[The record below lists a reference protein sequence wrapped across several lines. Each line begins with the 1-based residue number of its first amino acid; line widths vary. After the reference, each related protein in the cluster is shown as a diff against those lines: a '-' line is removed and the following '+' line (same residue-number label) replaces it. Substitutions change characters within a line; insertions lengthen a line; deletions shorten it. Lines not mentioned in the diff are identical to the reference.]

1 MADPIRILH
10 VEDAPEFASLT
21 ADVLE
26 EDGRFAVLT
35 EHDPREA
42 VDRLAAERQG
52 IDCVVSDYEMPHM
65 TGLELLREIDAQFP
79 NSLCPFVLFTGK
91 GSEEV
96 AAEALNAGATSY
108 VQKGGTDTFEYLR
121 SRIVHDVEASAARR
135 DSLRFGALVQSL
147 GDPVYVVDERGE
159 FAYVNE
165 ALAEAEIVHVTVEDS
180 LTEELVA
187 GLSSAIDRSVS
198 VRLGGLPPGVE
209 QLARTELPG
218 ATTFEPRGPW
228 SEALTGRLAVVDER
242 SALVSARASDGETD
256 RSDRQ
261 NETAICGAGGANALV
276 VLLSAIS
283 AWQSASD
290 GA

>member
-1 MADPIRILH
+1 MVDTIRILH

-42 VDRLAAERQG
+42 LDRLAAERHE

-65 TGLELLREIDAQFP
+65 TGIELLREIDARFP

-108 VQKGGTDTFEYLR
+108 VQKGGTDTFEYLK
-121 SRIVHDVEASAARR
+121 SRIVHDLEASAARR
-135 DSLRFGALVQSL
+135 DSLRFGALAQSL

-159 FAYVNE
+159 FVYVND
-165 ALAEAEIVHVTVEDS
+165 AFAEAVGYDRA
-180 LTEELVA
+180 ELVGVEPSLIKSEESVA
-187 GLSSAIDRSVS
+187 TANDHLGRILSSEGPDTVKFEIELVTKEGEVVPYEDHMGLLPYEGERYRGSVGTL
-198 VRLGGLPPGVE
+198 R
-209 QLARTELPG
+209 ELP
-218 ATTFEPRGPW
+218 E
-228 SEALTGRLAVVDER
+228 
-242 SALVSARASDGETD
+242 
-256 RSDRQ
+256 
-261 NETAICGAGGANALV
+261 
-276 VLLSAIS
+276 
-283 AWQSASD
+283 
-290 GA
+290 